1 MKSNSGKKTR
11 YVKLFA
17 LIVLFIFSALSFCH
31 AQSADTMKKQYV
43 VFKFDDLTNS
53 TWKTWKTVT
62 DIVISKDVK
71 ADLGIFVQSLLSG
84 DEEYMKYIK
93 SILDDPKHFE
103 IWLHGYTG
111 DAKEFFESDYST
123 QLDHFHK
130 ARTVMLNK
138 FDYIIRDFQDHYYGG
153 NQNTVRI
160 INEEPFIKGWVY
172 YQNSVFKYV
181 YGVKPDKQVM
191 PILNVYME
199 PKVGTVSYDKY
210 KADWIKFKA
219 DTLPYVVIQ
228 GHAWGYRT
236 DSLRNEFSKVVD
248 DLKAKGVT
256 FTHFNDYRKMIKG
269 YSTDK
274 TPPTVPSS
282 LRATRIDDTQVK
294 LNWNASK
301 DSESRV
307 DCYKIYRDEICIDL
321 SATTSFIDKETGA
334 HKYEVCAVNNND
346 LVSAKSVSASV
357 K

>member
-1 MKSNSGKKTR
+1 
-11 YVKLFA
+11 
-17 LIVLFIFSALSFCH
+17 
-31 AQSADTMKKQYV
+31 
-43 VFKFDDLTNS
+43 
-53 TWKTWKTVT
+53 
-62 DIVISKDVK
+62 
-71 ADLGIFVQSLLSG
+71 
-84 DEEYMKYIK
+84 
-93 SILDDPKHFE
+93 
-103 IWLHGYTG
+103 
-111 DAKEFFESDYST
+111 
-123 QLDHFHK
+123 
-130 ARTVMLNK
+130 MLNK
-138 FDYIIRDFQDHYYGG
+138 FDYIIRDFQDHSYGG

-160 INEEPFIKGWVY
+160 INEESFIKGWVY

-282 LRATRIDDTQVK
+282 LRATRIDDTKVK

-307 DCYKIYRDEICIDL
+307 DCYKIYRDGICIDI

-346 LVSAKSVSASV
+346 LVSAKSVVASV